1 MGVQDIAILPM
12 TPARLN
18 GVMEVERL
26 SYTTPWSRDAFLTEM
41 LQTYTVYL
49 VAVDGDRVA
58 AIGGMHVV
66 WEDAHVTN
74 VAVHP
79 DYRRQGLGERMM
91 RELIARAAA
100 RGARRMTLEVRASNV
115 PAQRLYQKLGF
126 VTAPGAIRKGY
137 YTDTNEDAIVMW
149 LEPLTAGG
157 EGAP

>member
-1 MGVQDIAILPM
+1 
-12 TPARLN
+12 
-18 GVMEVERL
+18 MEVERL